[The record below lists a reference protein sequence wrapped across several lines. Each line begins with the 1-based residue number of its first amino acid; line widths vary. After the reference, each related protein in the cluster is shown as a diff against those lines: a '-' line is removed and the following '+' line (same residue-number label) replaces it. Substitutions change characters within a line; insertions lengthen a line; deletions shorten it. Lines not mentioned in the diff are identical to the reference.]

1 MTTNEIRIVIN
12 ASPEKLF
19 EFTVEPKNTSKWIEG
34 IEEETVNT
42 DQIGLGTIYTNR
54 FGNLEV
60 TDYERNK
67 FFELTNKDTGYICSY
82 TYRKQEDDS
91 TEITYFEYM
100 QDGSELAEPM
110 DRKHFETLQTL
121 FTNNN

>member
-1 MTTNEIRIVIN
+1 MTTNEIRIVID
-12 ASPEKLF
+12 ASPEELF
-19 EFTVEPKNTSKWIEG
+19 EFTVEPKNTPQWIQG
-34 IEEETVNT
+34 AEEKTVNT
-42 DQIGLGTIYTNR
+42 DQIGLGTIY
-54 FGNLEV
+54 GSCEV

-67 FFELTNKDTGYICSY
+67 FFELTNTTTGYICSY

-100 QDGSELAEPM
+100 QDGSELSEPM
-110 DRKHFETLQTL
+110 KRKHFEKLKEI